1 MQQRQQR
8 GLTEEDKRLLRE
20 RFAQLQQK
28 QQLEEKVEIEEGVEE
43 KKSREGEGSKEGSKV
58 EGVVKEAMSRVNNG
72 EALEDVF
79 EYCFEAGLRA
89 ADSMVKARHEQK

>member
-1 MQQRQQR
+1 M
-8 GLTEEDKRLLRE
+8 TEEDKRLLRE
-20 RFAQLQQK
+20 RFAQLQEK
-28 QQLEEKVEIEEGVEE
+28 QQLEERVEIEEGVEE
-43 KKSREGEGSKEGSKV
+43 KKSEGGRKSGV
-58 EGVVKEAMSRVNNG
+58 EEVVKEAMSRVNAG

>member
-1 MQQRQQR
+1 MQQR

-20 RFAQLQQK
+20 RFAQLQKK
-28 QQLEEKVEIEEGVEE
+28 QQLEERVEEGVEE
-43 KKSREGEGSKEGSKV
+43 KKSREGEGEGSKV
-58 EGVVKEAMSRVNNG
+58 EEVVKEAMSRVNNG